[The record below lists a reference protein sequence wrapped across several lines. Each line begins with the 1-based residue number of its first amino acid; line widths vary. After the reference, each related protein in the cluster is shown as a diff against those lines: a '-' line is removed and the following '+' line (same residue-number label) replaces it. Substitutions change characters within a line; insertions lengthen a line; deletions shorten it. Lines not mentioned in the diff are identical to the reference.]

1 MPKLQEAR
9 VTNPEEISELPHF
22 TSIRCL
28 TFSGYLTICD
38 DWQWM
43 RDVEH
48 LEELDL
54 KIGEMSESSA
64 TDADRSIGVTG
75 SISVHEQK
83 IQIEIHDSEVTT
95 LSRRILENL
104 PSYWKKAVRLYIK
117 L

>member
-1 MPKLQEAR
+1 MPNLQEAR

-22 TSIRCL
+22 TSIRRL
-28 TFSGYLTICD
+28 TFTGYLTKCG

-54 KIGEMSESSA
+54 KIGEIGESSA
-64 TDADRSIGVTG
+64 IDADRSIGVTG
-75 SISVHEQK
+75 SIFVQEQK
-83 IQIEIHDSEVTT
+83 IQIVIRDSEVTT

>member
-1 MPKLQEAR
+1 MPNLQEAR
-9 VTNPEEISELPHF
+9 VTNPEDISELPHF
-22 TSIRCL
+22 TSIRRL
-28 TFSGYLTICD
+28 TFSGCLTNCD

-54 KIGEMSESSA
+54 KIVDMGESSA
-64 TDADRSIGVTG
+64 TDADMWIGVTG
-75 SISVHEQK
+75 SIFVHEQK
-83 IQIEIHDSEVTT
+83 IQFKIHDSEVTT